1 MARASEAATKIA
13 AYEELLNERLKV
25 ELQRVHDERTRSY
38 TQFPR
43 ISRPPCRLT
52 VMRFL
57 QNTSLSGDS
66 LHERIAQCLE
76 LRNNVTLLQEEQQ
89 RSLKTMI
96 NLGSDFY
103 VQAFVYA
110 HPFAHE
116 HAPPGALHHAR
127 ASAVC
132 RPDTSYMY
140 VNIGL
145 GFHAQMTLDEAS
157 AFSTQR
163 EAALSES
170 VEALNKRAAQLKA
183 RIKIVIG
190 AIDELMQADSAG
202 SST

>member
-1 MARASEAATKIA
+1 
-13 AYEELLNERLKV
+13 
-25 ELQRVHDERTRSY
+25 
-38 TQFPR
+38 
-43 ISRPPCRLT
+43 
-52 VMRFL
+52 
-57 QNTSLSGDS
+57 
-66 LHERIAQCLE
+66 
-76 LRNNVTLLQEEQQ
+76 
-89 RSLKTMI
+89 
-96 NLGSDFY
+96 
-103 VQAFVYA
+103 
-110 HPFAHE
+110 
-116 HAPPGALHHAR
+116 
-127 ASAVC
+127 
-132 RPDTSYMY
+132 MY